1 VARKRAGKNAN
12 GLGSVYFDS
21 SKDRW
26 VVQFINEK
34 GTLSRKFFEKKA
46 DADAHHRLT
55 VAKREMG
62 VKDTG
67 HNETLQ
73 VYMER
78 WLEQTI
84 KPNKAASTYQS
95 YVRTAKAHIFPT
107 LGKIKLTEL
116 RRDMI
121 QALIAKKATE
131 HKKLPIK
138 GGTARTLDTSLS
150 HNSLRII
157 RAVLGSC
164 LSDAVRDSIIL
175 HNPARIVQLPK
186 KQRVSPSFL
195 TGEQAKK
202 LRAALQPTAHD
213 TLILTM
219 LLTGMRIGEAS
230 GLRWQD
236 ISGDGNCI
244 TVQGQ
249 LQRVG
254 GVLTYSSTTK
264 THEPRVLPI
273 SPSLHAALL
282 ALKQRQREFGVEDKD
297 GLIFIADIGARMDAA
312 VVNKRLKQ
320 VCVQA
325 GLPPIS
331 AHKLRHTAATLIL
344 QSSGDIGLAQKI
356 LGHKQI
362 SLTADLYSHATV
374 EMLRGGTDALDRV
387 TS

>member
-1 VARKRAGKNAN
+1 MAKRRAGKNAN

-21 SKDRW
+21 AKERW

-34 GTLSRKFFEKKA
+34 GTLSRKFFGKKS

-84 KPNKAASTYQS
+84 KPTKAASTYQS

-107 LGKIKLTEL
+107 LGKVKLTEL
-116 RRDMI
+116 RREMI
-121 QALIAKKATE
+121 QGLIAKKAGE
-131 HKKLPIK
+131 SKKQPIK
-138 GGTARTLDTSLS
+138 GGVARTLDSSLS

-164 LSDAVRDSIIL
+164 LSDAVRDSAIL
-175 HNPARIVQLPK
+175 SNPARIVQLPS
-186 KQRVSPSFL
+186 KQRVAPSFL
-195 TGEQAKK
+195 SGEQAKK
-202 LRAALQPTAHD
+202 LRAALLPTAHD

-219 LLTGMRIGEAS
+219 LLTGTRLGEAS
-230 GLRWQD
+230 GLRWRD
-236 ISGDGNCI
+236 LSSDGNYV

-249 LQRVG
+249 LQRVDG
-254 GVLTYSSTTK
+254 ALTYSSTTK

-273 SPSLHAALL
+273 SQSLLSALQS
-282 ALKQRQREFGVEDKD
+282 LKKRQQQFGVTDKD
-297 GLIFIADIGARMDAA
+297 GLIFVSDTGARMDPS

-320 VCVQA
+320 ICAEA
-325 GLPPIS
+325 GLPSIS
-331 AHKLRHTAATLIL
+331 PHKLRHTAATLIL

-362 SLTADLYSHATV
+362 SLTANLYSHATV
-374 EMLRGGTDALDRV
+374 EMLRGGTDALEKL
-387 TS
+387 TG